1 MLRLRQDIPLFPDG
15 RRKAFTLSTD
25 DGVTQDE
32 RLIDLMKKYGIQ
44 GTFNLNTGLMGDRDW
59 LIQPG
64 IDVSHYKF
72 KKEEISRIYE
82 GFEVAVHTETHPDL
96 TRVPS
101 SMASYEIARN
111 KQELE
116 ALVHHPVQ
124 GMAYPFGTY
133 NPSVMNTAAT
143 CGIVYSRTIQET
155 GSFRLPDNFLAWHPT
170 CHYCD
175 KQRTSLGNQFLSPVS
190 AEQYQAPLLFYVWGH
205 AYQLDAYNDWTGIEE
220 FFNLIGRHSE
230 IWYATNIE
238 IYSYLEAVNHLI
250 YSSSGDYITN
260 PSSQDVWMQIDMKT
274 YHIPS
279 GETITVT
286 WDAR

>member
-1 MLRLRQDIPLFPDG
+1 
-15 RRKAFTLSTD
+15 
-25 DGVTQDE
+25 
-32 RLIDLMKKYGIQ
+32 
-44 GTFNLNTGLMGDRDW
+44 
-59 LIQPG
+59 
-64 IDVSHYKF
+64 
-72 KKEEISRIYE
+72 
-82 GFEVAVHTETHPDL
+82 
-96 TRVPS
+96 
-101 SMASYEIARN
+101 
-111 KQELE
+111 
-116 ALVHHPVQ
+116 
-124 GMAYPFGTY
+124 
-133 NPSVMNTAAT
+133 
-143 CGIVYSRTIQET
+143 
-155 GSFRLPDNFLAWHPT
+155 
-170 CHYCD
+170 
-175 KQRTSLGNQFLSPVS
+175 
-190 AEQYQAPLLFYVWGH
+190 VWGH